1 MHVAMR
7 TITAITIFLG
17 LVGTAFS
24 FCSMKLGKFTF
35 SLLLF
40 IPLQYYHSSNDLVN
54 VFVMRFRCV

>member
-7 TITAITIFLG
+7 TITAITIFWG

-35 SLLLF
+35 IAFHSLTILPF
-40 IPLQYYHSSNDLVN
+40 IRVVKVNLVN
-54 VFVMRFRCV
+54 G